1 METVF
6 ALSTG
11 PVPSGVAV
19 IRLTGPLA
27 LSAASQLIGV
37 PLPPARAATLC
48 RFVDPYSRHEIDSG
62 LLLVFPAPGSFTGED
77 CAELQVHGSRAVI
90 TQLSEC
96 LVQLG
101 LRPAEAGEFTRRAFL
116 NDKLT
121 LTQVEGLGDVL
132 QAETKQQLRLAQMQT
147 SGALAGFYEDWRG
160 QLTQLRAE
168 LEAELDFSDEDLP
181 DDLLPR
187 VLARLDA
194 LDHAL
199 GSHMTA
205 NTAAERVR
213 GGIKVVIAGPP
224 NAGKST
230 LLNQLAQRDVA
241 IVSDEPGT
249 TRDSLEVH
257 LDLGGYP
264 VSVVDTAGLRD
275 TSSKVEQEGIA
286 RAKAHL
292 AGADIVVEMSA
303 PGLERAALSSPADIR
318 VFNKADLKPAAQAP
332 EAWLSISL
340 KTGQGLDAF
349 LAELQSLVEDRFGW
363 GEHVVTGHARHQAAL
378 ERARAAL
385 MQARAH
391 LTPGQ
396 EDLVLAAE
404 HLRQTEHHLG
414 RIVGRSDV
422 EDVLGAIFSSF
433 CIGK

>member
-27 LSAASQLIGV
+27 LSATAQLVDG
-37 PLPPARAATLC
+37 PLPPPREAKLS
-48 RFVDPYSRHEIDSG
+48 RFVDPMSKSAIDSG
-62 LLLVFPAPGSFTGED
+62 LLLVFPAPNSFTGED
-77 CAELQVHGSRAVI
+77 CAEFQVHGSRAVI
-90 TQLSEC
+90 AELSQC

-147 SGALAGFYEDWRG
+147 SGALAGHYEDWRS

-187 VLARLDA
+187 VLARVDA
-194 LDHAL
+194 LDGAL

-205 NTAAERVR
+205 NAAAERVR

-230 LLNQLAQRDVA
+230 LLNLLAQRDVA

-275 TSSKVEQEGIA
+275 TTSKVEQEGIS

-292 AGADIVVEMSA
+292 AGADIVVAMSA
-303 PGLERAALSSPADIR
+303 PGLAPVDLPSQPDIR
-318 VFNKADLKPAAQAP
+318 LFNKADLVDANNAP
-332 EAWLSISL
+332 KDWKTISL
-340 KTGQGLDAF
+340 KTGQGMDDF
-349 LAELQSLVEDRFGW
+349 LTTLQALVEDRFGW

-378 ERARAAL
+378 RQARAAL
-385 MQARAH
+385 SEATPH
-391 LTPGQ
+391 LSPGQ

-404 HLRQTEHHLG
+404 HLRQTAHHLG
-414 RIVGRSDV
+414 RIVGRTDV
-422 EDVLGAIFSSF
+422 EDVLGAVFSSF